1 MVNKEFF
8 AALEDLE
15 AEKGISSE
23 IFLEA
28 LRGALVAAYKKQYD
42 GGAGT
47 VDVVLNPEKG
57 SIKFYTV
64 KTAVE
69 EVTDPEKEI
78 SLADARAEQ
87 RALQQIS
94 LALDEVMHKSLDYE
108 DFVDVHYDAEGEAS
122 MLSANTILM
131 NRIAADAATAAQE
144 NIDTLAQE
152 GIALPLGSAIGSGIF
167 SGKGPRLR
175 FEILPVGTV
184 KTAFVT
190 EFESAGINQTRHKI
204 SLEATASV
212 RIVLPSG
219 ARTVSVRAS
228 ALMAESILIGD
239 VPQSYIQVPE
249 VEDGLNFVA

>member
-1 MVNKEFF
+1 MAKNRGKKRLLTALLAC
-8 AALEDLE
+8 AAL
-15 AEKGISSE
+15 G
-23 IFLEA
+23 FLFA
-28 LRGALVAAYKKQYD
+28 RAFAN
-42 GGAGT
+42 
-47 VDVVLNPEKG
+47 LN
-57 SIKFYTV
+57 STL
-64 KTAVE
+64 
-69 EVTDPEKEI
+69 I
-78 SLADARAEQ
+78 SLAEARAEQ

-152 GIALPLGSAIGSGIF
+152 GIALPLGSALGSGIF
-167 SGKGPRLR
+167 SGKGSRLR

>member
-1 MVNKEFF
+1 MAKNRGKKRLLAGLLIC
-8 AALEDLE
+8 AAL
-15 AEKGISSE
+15 G
-23 IFLEA
+23 FA
-28 LRGALVAAYKKQYD
+28 LMRAFANLNGAL
-42 GGAGT
+42 
-47 VDVVLNPEKG
+47 L
-57 SIKFYTV
+57 
-64 KTAVE
+64 
-69 EVTDPEKEI
+69 
-78 SLADARAEQ
+78 SLAEARAEQ

-144 NIDTLAQE
+144 NIDTLADE
-152 GIALPLGSAIGSGIF
+152 GITPAARLGAGLRRVF
-167 SGKGPRLR
+167 PAKAPRLR

-219 ARTVSVRAS
+219 AAHGERARLGADGREHTHRRRAPVLHTS
-228 ALMAESILIGD
+228 SGGGGR
-239 VPQSYIQVPE
+239 PQ
-249 VEDGLNFVA
+249 LRA

>member
-1 MVNKEFF
+1 MAKNRGKKRLLAGLLIC
-8 AALEDLE
+8 AAL
-15 AEKGISSE
+15 A
-23 IFLEA
+23 FA
-28 LRGALVAAYKKQYD
+28 LMRAFANLNGAL
-42 GGAGT
+42 
-47 VDVVLNPEKG
+47 L
-57 SIKFYTV
+57 
-64 KTAVE
+64 
-69 EVTDPEKEI
+69 
-78 SLADARAEQ
+78 SLAEARAEQ

-144 NIDTLAQE
+144 NIDTLADE
-152 GIALPLGSAIGSGIF
+152 GITLPLGSALGSGVF

-228 ALMAESILIGD
+228 ALMPRAYSSATCPSPTYRCRRWRTASTSWLRC
-239 VPQSYIQVPE
+239 
-249 VEDGLNFVA
+249 

>member
-1 MVNKEFF
+1 MEKRLRRRRLLIALVPLVALGFGAASALSNINATLIALAE
-8 AALEDLE
+8 ARAQQRAMQQITLALE
-15 AEKGISSE
+15 
-23 IFLEA
+23 
-28 LRGALVAAYKKQYD
+28 
-42 GGAGT
+42 
-47 VDVVLNPEKG
+47 
-57 SIKFYTV
+57 
-64 KTAVE
+64 
-69 EVTDPEKEI
+69 
-78 SLADARAEQ
+78 
-87 RALQQIS
+87 
-94 LALDEVMHKSLDYE
+94 EVMNQSLDYA

-131 NRIAADAATAAQE
+131 NRIASEAAGAAQE
-144 NIDTLAQE
+144 NIDTLAGE
-152 GIALPLGSAIGSGIF
+152 GIVLPLGSALGSGVF

-219 ARTVSVRAS
+219 ARTVTAHTS
-228 ALMAESILIGD
+228 ALMAESILVGD

-249 VEDGLNFVA
+249 TGDGLNFLA

>member
-1 MVNKEFF
+1 MEKRRRRRRLLIALVPLVALGFGAASALSNINATLIALAE
-8 AALEDLE
+8 ARAQQRAMQQITLALE
-15 AEKGISSE
+15 
-23 IFLEA
+23 
-28 LRGALVAAYKKQYD
+28 
-42 GGAGT
+42 
-47 VDVVLNPEKG
+47 
-57 SIKFYTV
+57 
-64 KTAVE
+64 
-69 EVTDPEKEI
+69 
-78 SLADARAEQ
+78 
-87 RALQQIS
+87 
-94 LALDEVMHKSLDYE
+94 EVMNQSLDYA

-131 NRIAADAATAAQE
+131 NRIASEAAGAAQE
-144 NIDTLAQE
+144 NIDTLAGE
-152 GIALPLGSAIGSGIF
+152 GIVLPLGSALGSGVF

-219 ARTVSVRAS
+219 ARTVTAHTS
-228 ALMAESILIGD
+228 ALMAESILVGD

-249 VEDGLNFVA
+249 TGDGLNFLA

>member
-1 MVNKEFF
+1 MALALLAVALMCF
-8 AALEDLE
+8 ALLRAL
-15 AEKGISSE
+15 SN
-23 IFLEA
+23 
-28 LRGALVAAYKKQYD
+28 
-42 GGAGT
+42 
-47 VDVVLNPEKG
+47 LN
-57 SIKFYTV
+57 STL
-64 KTAVE
+64 
-69 EVTDPEKEI
+69 I
-78 SLADARAEQ
+78 SLAEARAEQ

-131 NRIAADAATAAQE
+131 NRIAADAATA
-144 NIDTLAQE
+144 
-152 GIALPLGSAIGSGIF
+152 LPLGSALGSGIF

>member
-1 MVNKEFF
+1 MEKRRRRRRLLIALVPL
-8 AALEDLE
+8 AALGFGAASALSNINATLIALAE
-15 AEKGISSE
+15 ARAQQRAMQQIT
-23 IFLEA
+23 LA
-28 LRGALVAAYKKQYD
+28 L
-42 GGAGT
+42 
-47 VDVVLNPEKG
+47 
-57 SIKFYTV
+57 
-64 KTAVE
+64 E
-69 EVTDPEKEI
+69 EVMN
-78 SLADARAEQ
+78 Q
-87 RALQQIS
+87 
-94 LALDEVMHKSLDYE
+94 SLDYA

-131 NRIAADAATAAQE
+131 NRIASEAAGAAQE
-144 NIDTLAQE
+144 NIDTLAGE
-152 GIALPLGSAIGSGIF
+152 GIVLPLGSALGSGVF

-219 ARTVSVRAS
+219 ARTVTAHTS
-228 ALMAESILIGD
+228 ALMAESILVGD

-249 VEDGLNFVA
+249 TGDGLNFLA